1 MHFPGCGKN
10 LAIARATPAPAWS
23 INASTSTPPAKAAS
37 SASRICAEVKIGES
51 NQPSRSFE
59 VALASDSV
67 GCEDFF
73 FFEDLVF
80 ELRLFECL
88 DRERPE
94 LRTLV
99 WSVYDCS
106 GMLSP
111 VATRVE
117 LKVLVTEKRPR
128 TPAAI
133 SSASF

>member
-1 MHFPGCGKN
+1 M
-10 LAIARATPAPAWS
+10 
-23 INASTSTPPAKAAS
+23 
-37 SASRICAEVKIGES
+37 KIGES
-51 NQPSRSFE
+51 NQLSRTFG

-67 GCEDFF
+67 DSEDFF
-73 FFEDLVF
+73 FFEDLVR

-88 DRERPE
+88 DRVRPE
-94 LRTLV
+94 LPTLV
-99 WSVYDCS
+99 WSVYDCR

-133 SSASF
+133 SSASFWR

>member
-1 MHFPGCGKN
+1 
-10 LAIARATPAPAWS
+10 
-23 INASTSTPPAKAAS
+23 
-37 SASRICAEVKIGES
+37 VKIGES
-51 NQPSRSFE
+51 NQPSGSFE
-59 VALASDSV
+59 VALASDPVDS
-67 GCEDFF
+67 EDLFF
-73 FFEDLVF
+73 FFR

-111 VATRVE
+111 VATRAE
-117 LKVLVTEKRPR
+117 LRVLETEKRPR

>member
-1 MHFPGCGKN
+1 M
-10 LAIARATPAPAWS
+10 
-23 INASTSTPPAKAAS
+23 
-37 SASRICAEVKIGES
+37 KIGES
-51 NQPSRSFE
+51 NQLSRTFK

-67 GCEDFF
+67 DSEDFF
-73 FFEDLVF
+73 FFEDLVG

-88 DRERPE
+88 DRVRPE
-94 LRTLV
+94 PPTLV
-99 WSVYDCS
+99 WSVNDCS